1 MTKTTATVTRLS
13 DRALADNV
21 DRLGAINAEIAR
33 LKARADEIK
42 DKLIAAGT
50 GEIEGKHY
58 RAVISPREVTRL
70 DTKIVRSFLTPA
82 EIIAASKTT
91 SSVNVTLY
99 DL

>member
-1 MTKTTATVTRLS
+1 MSKTTATVTRLS
-13 DRALADNV
+13 ERALADNV
-21 DRLGAINAEIAR
+21 DRLGDINAEISR
-33 LKARADEIK
+33 LKDRADEIK
-42 DKLIAAGT
+42 DKLIAAGA

-82 EIIAASKTT
+82 EIIAASKT
-91 SSVNVTLY
+91 SSTVTVTLY